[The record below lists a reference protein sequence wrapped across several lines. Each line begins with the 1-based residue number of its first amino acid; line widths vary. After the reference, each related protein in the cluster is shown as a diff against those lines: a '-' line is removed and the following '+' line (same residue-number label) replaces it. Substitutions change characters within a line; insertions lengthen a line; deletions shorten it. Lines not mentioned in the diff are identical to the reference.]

1 MASTSAVAQI
11 MAKIERNARLLGL
24 TIVSSSGSSVVIDNG
39 SNDLTVSYV
48 AATILSPM
56 GGVDGA
62 TSPFLGLG
70 VVAPGQLK
78 MKSASTAADT
88 IADVMDSLVAAKVL
102 TILSQF
108 ANDIVLENSDATYT
122 ATLRGSVDA
131 LGLGQ

>member
-24 TIVSSSGSSVVIDNG
+24 TIVSSSGTSVVIDNG
-39 SNDLTVSYV
+39 SNDFTISYV
-48 AATILSPM
+48 QPTITAPM
-56 GGVDGA
+56 GGVDPA
-62 TSPFLGLG
+62 NSPYLGVG
-70 VVAPGQLK
+70 VVAPGQIK
-78 MKSASTAADT
+78 MKSSSTAADT

-102 TILSQF
+102 HMLGHM

-122 ATLRGSVDA
+122 ATLRGSVDG